1 MKCDGSLSAHS
12 TVPHTE
18 SVTGEWRGDHA
29 KPPKPTSGERL
40 DVCGWR
46 QSRMV
51 SLVFFFVHTGYV
63 RAGRRTTCS
72 RRASNGRYLPIYR
85 TDPCPDDQDLFEI
98 KPALNKLCVRQGYT
112 TPRS

>member
-72 RRASNGRYLPIYR
+72 RRASNGRYLPCLSIEL
-85 TDPCPDDQDLFEI
+85 THAQMI
-98 KPALNKLCVRQGYT
+98 KIFLKSSQP
-112 TPRS
+112 